1 MALCHS
7 TSDLDFNKRLCNSDL
22 SELKLSVNTANPCS
36 KLLCTE
42 VREVYQIFR
51 KQTLYV

>member
-1 MALCHS
+1 MACCV
-7 TSDLDFNKRLCNSDL
+7 TSDLDFNKGRLCNSDL
-22 SELKLSVNTANPCS
+22 SGLLSINIANPCS

-42 VREVYQIFR
+42 VREVYEIFR